1 MSEADLNHEKDRQ
14 QFLELQQKMVQP
26 ASELKRLGG
35 QLRRSTVEKRK
46 NELCLQEIGALPPQ
60 TNIYRTIGRT
70 FVLVE
75 RGDMQRELEQSIR
88 DNEDFVNNS
97 KDKKIY
103 LEKQVK
109 EAEES
114 IRELLRGAP
123 ALAKQ
128 IAGVA

>member
-1 MSEADLNHEKDRQ
+1 MSEVAENHEKDRQ
-14 QFLELQQKMVQP
+14 QFLELQQKMVQET
-26 ASELKRLGG
+26 SKLKKLE
-35 QLRRSTVEKRK
+35 QEQRRSTVEKRK
-46 NELCLQEIGALPPQ
+46 NELCLQELSLLPHQ

-75 RGDMQRELEQSIR
+75 RGDMQRELEQSVR

-109 EAEES
+109 EAEEN

>member
-1 MSEADLNHEKDRQ
+1 MSEVAENHEKDRQ
-14 QFLELQQKMVQP
+14 QFLELQQKMVQET
-26 ASELKRLGG
+26 SKLKKLE
-35 QLRRSTVEKRK
+35 QEQRRSTVEKRK
-46 NELCLQEIGALPPQ
+46 NELCLQELSLLPPQ

-75 RGDMQRELEQSIR
+75 RGDMQRELEQSVR

-109 EAEES
+109 EAEDD
-114 IRELLRGAP
+114 IRELLKSAP